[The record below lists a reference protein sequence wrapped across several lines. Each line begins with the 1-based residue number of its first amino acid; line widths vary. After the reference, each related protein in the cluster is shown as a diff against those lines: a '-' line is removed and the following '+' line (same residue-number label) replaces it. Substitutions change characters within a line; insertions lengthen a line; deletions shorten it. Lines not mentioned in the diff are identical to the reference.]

1 MRLVLRI
8 RSILGSNPLA
18 LWWAML
24 TLVSGIN
31 IALWFFLYG
40 AFRQP
45 TDGSAANSGI
55 ELMLLLCA
63 AYVFGCAFRS
73 VLPRADVQRICLFDH
88 WLSSVFVGRSVA
100 TVAEICFAAQ
110 WTVILIQLGEL
121 TGAGTTVNAAWLM
134 LALIVMAECFSWY
147 AVLTTNYL
155 GNAIENSIWA
165 VAFFLVGVALFRLL
179 PEFNGPVRWVL
190 VAAIAGI
197 VLYLAFLVTVDV
209 PMYFRRW
216 KADREEGSKPLGL
229 LEGLRDVRTR
239 WVVTHDIA
247 HWEGEI
253 AWMSLY
259 FSLAVWA
266 SLALCAAYSLDTYLP
281 RYRAEAAAAE
291 WPSISLRRAASDGS
305 LLGAISR

>member
-1 MRLVLRI
+1 MAMLWRAK
-8 RSILGSNPLA
+8 SNPLG
-18 LWWAML
+18 LWWAIL
-24 TLVSGIN
+24 TLVSVAN
-31 IALWFFLYG
+31 IAVWFFLY
-40 AFRQP
+40 RELHRP
-45 TDGSAANSGI
+45 TAGSGI

-100 TVAEICFAAQ
+100 TIAEVCFAAQ
-110 WTVILIQLGEL
+110 WAVILIQLGEL
-121 TGAGTTVNAAWLM
+121 TGADTAINAAWVVVP
-134 LALIVMAECFSWY
+134 LILIAECFSWY

-165 VAFFLVGVALFRLL
+165 VAFFVVGVALCRLL

-190 VAAIAGI
+190 IAAILGI

-209 PMYFRRW
+209 PMYLSRW
-216 KADREEGSKPLGL
+216 NEGLADGGRLLGV

-239 WVVTHDIA
+239 WVVTHDIT
-247 HWEGEI
+247 HWKGEI

-266 SLALCAAYSLDTYLP
+266 SLALCAVYSLDDYLP
-281 RYRAEAAAAE
+281 RYRTEAA
-291 WPSISLRRAASDGS
+291 SISFPSASPSLARASGNGS
-305 LLGAISR
+305 LLGAFTWQ